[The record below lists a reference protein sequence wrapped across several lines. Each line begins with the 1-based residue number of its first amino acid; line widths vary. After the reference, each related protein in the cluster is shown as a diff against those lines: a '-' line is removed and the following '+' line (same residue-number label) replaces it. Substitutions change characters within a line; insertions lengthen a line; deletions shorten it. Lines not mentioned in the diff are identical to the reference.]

1 MSRFGTFAGHPA
13 ATTTPDSGAPRV
25 TTNVSAVMLPAL
37 ATLVDRL
44 VVLAATPA
52 PPRADAAALAANEAA
67 FVEVRT
73 ALRQLTA
80 RSREGALLCRTLDG
94 GLALDG
100 EPAPVLS
107 FPDARLERLRHRIVA
122 MGIGTI
128 TVREGAAPGEL
139 LTLARLLV
147 EQRDAVADAR
157 LTTPDVIGDTPA
169 HVGAVGDESSSHDM
183 LRSWS
188 VLVTRLQPTPVEAT
202 PTTSSAGL
210 LAHLAAARSDDAMTR
225 AVRDLEELLDDAQR
239 RGDGDVVEV
248 VAHRLMAQLRVIG
261 SGSGRVAIESAL
273 RLMLR
278 PAVLDL
284 LTRQLPHS
292 TDRGALLQLIARAGD
307 AGVETMI
314 GQLLIADDRLGRR
327 AYFDGIVA
335 LDIGSMMLFD
345 LLRDSRWYVVRNAAA
360 LLGEMR
366 VEHADRALLPLLT
379 HTDERIR
386 VAVARALLRLRT
398 PKALQSLHPRVD
410 DSNGEVRR
418 LAAAAHG
425 LSMGSGGG
433 MRPPAARLSA
443 ALERETDEDVALE
456 MIAAL
461 GRLGSADAVQQLL
474 RIAMPVS
481 PETSIEAQRDSLIRV
496 AALDALVRARGRSM
510 ASAVGSMVH
519 DVDGEVAAAASR
531 VLATLQSPTR

>member
-1 MSRFGTFAGHPA
+1 MSRFGTFAGHAA
-13 ATTTPDSGAPRV
+13 ATRTPDSGVPRV
-25 TTNVSAVMLPAL
+25 AANVSAIMLPAL

-44 VVLAATPA
+44 GVLAATPA
-52 PPRADAAALAANEAA
+52 PPYADAATLAANEAA

-80 RSREGALLCRTLDG
+80 RSREGALVCRMLDG
-94 GLALDG
+94 DMLLDG
-100 EPAPVLS
+100 EPTPLS
-107 FPDARLERLRHRIVA
+107 FRDVRLERLRQRIIA
-122 MGIGTI
+122 MDIGTI

-147 EQRDAVADAR
+147 EQREAVADAR
-157 LTTPDVIGDTPA
+157 LATQPVIGDTPT
-169 HVGAVGDESSSHDM
+169 HVGAVGDESSSHDL

-188 VLVTRLQPTPVEAT
+188 VLVTRLQPTVVEAI

-210 LAHLAAARSDDAMTR
+210 LAHLTAARSDDAMTR
-225 AVRDLEELLDDAQR
+225 ALRDLQELLDDAQR
-239 RGDGDVVEV
+239 RGDGGIVEV
-248 VAHRLMAQLRVIG
+248 VAHRLIAQLRVIG
-261 SGSGRVAIESAL
+261 SGAGRVAIEGAL

-292 TDRGALLQLIARAGD
+292 TDRGALLQVIARAGD

-314 GQLLIADDRLGRR
+314 GQLLIASDRLGRR

-360 LLGEMR
+360 LLGE
-366 VEHADRALLPLLT
+366 VHAAHADLALLPLLT
-379 HTDERIR
+379 HADERIR

-425 LSMGSGGG
+425 LSMGTGGG

-456 MIAAL
+456 MLAAL

-474 RIAMPVS
+474 RIALPLS
-481 PETSIEAQRDSLIRV
+481 PETSLDAQRAALLRV

-510 ASAVGSMVH
+510 ASANSTLVQ

-531 VLATLQSPTR
+531 LLASMQTPAR